1 MKTKLIIGL
10 LLSAAFSI
18 GIIVPAHADSQY
30 EIYAP
35 VSTPEQAESIK
46 PGTKIAYTC
55 GACGAVVVTT
65 ADKDGSHLRGFTCPG
80 CKEKFVREN
89 IGGNIGTVTYSYAS
103 EAGHHAKLCVLH

>member
-10 LLSAAFSI
+10 LLSAVCSI
-18 GIIVPAHADSQY
+18 GLIVPAHADSQY

-46 PGTKIAYTC
+46 PGTKIAYIC
-55 GACGAVVVTT
+55 GACGAVVTTT
-65 ADKDGSHLRGFTCPG
+65 ADKDGKYLHSFTCPG

-89 IGGNIGTVTYSYAS
+89 IGGNVGTVTYSYVS
-103 EAGHHAKLCVLH
+103 DAGHHAKLCRVH